1 MLLMPKY
8 LFFMHVKHTLWFVD
22 YMKNETY
29 NNACL
34 FWCFCSVLEVHIK
47 HFDVVFGV
55 E

>member
-1 MLLMPKY
+1 
-8 LFFMHVKHTLWFVD
+8 MHVKHMLWFVD

-29 NNACL
+29 SNACS
-34 FWCFCSVLEVHIK
+34 FWCFCSVSEVHIK